1 MHLNRQNRQLVK
13 IAGSVN
19 LLLIVLC
26 VIFALYLGYDNGAY
40 REIAKKMVRFS
51 LTNVV
56 CWAVNVSLVLFIPV
70 KSKWP
75 GAKWLLH
82 YLPSY
87 LLTAL
92 LGVIVA
98 RSFIYS
104 YLSDELLHS
113 SIAGPVFFV
122 IGFNTLSL
130 LGIEL
135 IYSRVMHADIR
146 TAYGNMK
153 IENAELRMKSLEAQH
168 EKLKNQLHPHFLFNS
183 LNALKTLIR
192 KDPGL
197 AEEYLL
203 KLSGFLRFSMSHNE
217 QNVVPLGEELK
228 FSLNYLEMQKIRF
241 RSALFYTIDIPAEQL
256 TDAFLPVFS
265 LQLTL
270 ENAIK
275 HNQLTQESPLFI
287 SIRYVEPGWLMV
299 ENNVQAKLSADP
311 ASGIGLRNLSDRYR
325 LLIHEDISVEN
336 NSNFFRVHLKIIR
349 P

>member
-1 MHLNRQNRQLVK
+1 MQLNRQNRQLVK
-13 IAGSVN
+13 IAGGVN

-26 VIFALYLGYDNGAY
+26 IIFALYLGYDNGAY

-51 LTNVV
+51 LTNVI
-56 CWAVNVSLVLFIPV
+56 CWAINVSLVVLIPARLA
-70 KSKWP
+70 
-75 GAKWLLH
+75 GGKWLFH

-87 LLTAL
+87 LLTAAL
-92 LGVIVA
+92 AIFVA
-98 RSFIYS
+98 HSFIFP
-104 YLSDELLHS
+104 YLSDEPLRS
-113 SIAGPVFFV
+113 SLFGPVFFV

-130 LGIEL
+130 VGIEL
-135 IYSRVMHADIR
+135 IYSRLSQADIR
-146 TAYGNMK
+146 AAYTTMK
-153 IENAELRMKSLEAQH
+153 TENAELRMKSLEAQH

-183 LNALKTLIR
+183 LTALKTLIR

-203 KLSGFLRFSMSHNE
+203 KLSAFLRFSVSHNE
-217 QNVVPLGEELK
+217 QNVVPLGDEWR

-241 RSALFYTIDIPAEQL
+241 RNALSYTIDIPQEQL

-275 HNQLTQESPLFI
+275 HNQLTQESPLCI
-287 SIRYVEPGWLMV
+287 TIRYVEPGWLVV
-299 ENNVQAKLSADP
+299 ENNVQAKLSSDAT
-311 ASGIGLRNLSDRYR
+311 SGIGLRNLSDRYK
-325 LLIHEDISVEN
+325 LLIHEDIAVESNSV
-336 NSNFFRVHLKIIR
+336 FFRVHLKIIR